1 MSLKRM
7 FWLPVALGLVV
18 LNLAGGIFAYLTSEP
33 MHGFVHGAAAVGF
46 GLWAHYL
53 WQSPAAGERQIAQP
67 DKVKMLEAD
76 LSELERELKETQER
90 LDFADQLLKKKQP
103 PTS

>member
-1 MSLKRM
+1 MSLKRVL
-7 FWLPVALGLVV
+7 WLPLSLGLVV

-46 GLWAHYL
+46 GLWARYL
-53 WQSPAAGERQIAQP
+53 WQRPAVSERQVQQP
-67 DKVKMLEAD
+67 DKVQMLEAD
-76 LSELERELKETQER
+76 LSELERELKETQDR

-103 PTS
+103 PQN